1 MTHRSTN
8 EMQLWMPKV
17 ELFVW
22 PKIWMNLYQCKH
34 VFSLMS
40 GESWTSSQ
48 LKLGPSLSWLYRYT
62 FDPSVWWSLDN
73 FHLVAIW
80 SLPLPGAFTRKWR
93 VGPCPD
99 AVAKHHS
106 PPFLDLFHAGAV
118 TRPLLDML
126 LNSSHCEP
134 NGQWWV
140 RDPKLDNPTNS
151 TSDSLYKNLPLSI
164 LFNLE
169 LGCRYLEVAR
179 VMCTLKWLK
188 CYGFTPCRLAINSEI
203 ITH

>member
-1 MTHRSTN
+1 MLYSPCQDQNFFCIVLLFLLSSFCGTLDQSLQFFLSGFLLGVFYLVKIKILSAFHSKHGRTQIVSISVMTHRSTN

-22 PKIWMNLYQCKH
+22 SKIWMNLFQCKH
-34 VFSLMS
+34 ILSLMS

-48 LKLGPSLSWLYRYT
+48 LKLGPCLLVP
-62 FDPSVWWSLDN
+62 FDL
-73 FHLVAIW
+73 FCLVAIW
-80 SLPLPGAFTRKWR
+80 WLPLPGAFTHKWR

-126 LNSSHCEP
+126 LNPSHCEP
-134 NGQWWV
+134 NHQSPMMG
-140 RDPKLDNPTNS
+140 
-151 TSDSLYKNLPLSI
+151 
-164 LFNLE
+164 
-169 LGCRYLEVAR
+169 
-179 VMCTLKWLK
+179 
-188 CYGFTPCRLAINSEI
+188 
-203 ITH
+203 